1 MDALHERTATASST
15 GPDDDALAAPPF
27 RWVGRERPG
36 AVVLVCEHASAHVPA
51 AYAGLGLSDA
61 DRHRHIGWDLGA
73 EALALALA
81 ERLDS
86 PLLLATYSRLLL
98 DLNRATDAHDSIVA
112 RSEDI
117 AVPGNAALGDGERAR
132 RVARIHAPFHAALD
146 ALLDARLHAGRQ
158 PALVSVHSFTP
169 SYHGV
174 ARPWHAGVISRHDR
188 RIADA
193 VLAGLGA
200 DAALCL
206 GDNLPYG
213 PHEGAFYT
221 MERHAEGRGL
231 PGAVLEVRQDQL
243 ADAAG
248 VAAWSER
255 LAPVLSAAAA
265 AAGAR

>member
-1 MDALHERTATASST
+1 MPALQERLAPAVH
-15 GPDDDALAAPPF
+15 DEALDAPPF
-27 RWVGRERPG
+27 RWVGGDRPG
-36 AVVLVCEHASAHVPA
+36 TLVLVCEHASAHVPT
-51 AYAGLGLSDA
+51 AYAGLGLADA

-98 DLNRATDAHDSIVA
+98 DLNRATDAPDSIVA
-112 RSEDI
+112 RSEHIDI
-117 AVPGNAALGDGERAR
+117 PGNAALDAGERAR

-146 ALLDARLHAGRQ
+146 ALIDARLRAGGQ

-174 ARPWHAGVISRHDR
+174 ARPWHAGLISRHDR

-193 VLAGLGA
+193 VLPGLGA
-200 DAALCL
+200 DPALCL

-231 PGAVLEVRQDQL
+231 PGAVLEVRQDL
-243 ADAAG
+243 LGDAGAVTG
-248 VAAWSER
+248 WAAR

-265 AAGAR
+265 SAGAR

>member
-1 MDALHERTATASST
+1 MDALQERIAT
-15 GPDDDALAAPPF
+15 DLDEDALAAPPF
-27 RWVGRERPG
+27 RWVGADRPG
-36 AVVLVCEHASAHVPA
+36 TVVLVCEHASAHVPA
-51 AYAGLGLSDA
+51 AYAGLGLADA
-61 DRHRHIGWDLGA
+61 DRLRHIGWDLGA

-112 RSEDI
+112 RSEHIDI
-117 AVPGNAALGDGERAR
+117 PGNAALDARERAR

-146 ALLDARLHAGRQ
+146 ALLDARLRAGRQ

-174 ARPWHAGVISRHDR
+174 ARPWHAGVISRDDR

-193 VLAGLGA
+193 LLAGLGA
-200 DAALCL
+200 DPALCL

-213 PHEGAFYT
+213 PYEGAFYT
-221 MERHAEGRGL
+221 MERHAGGRGL

-243 ADAAG
+243 ADARAIAG
-248 VAAWSER
+248 WADR
-255 LAPVLSAAAA
+255 LAPVLAAAA
-265 AAGAR
+265 ATAGAR